1 MVVKINPIILSKLF
15 LFLCLITERK
25 FYEPMISK
33 RHTDKPVRRI
43 GIILV
48 AIILLPVVIFTAF
61 EISRLNESEQV
72 IESIYDN
79 QLDAILYSVNQYALD
94 VITSWSSKINFSLET
109 GESGNETSEEILAL
123 FLNKNFSIDYI
134 ISLNEQDRNNY
145 TIFSKRDTTFS
156 DINQLYSALNPKS
169 DIITRLY
176 TYKRGDFTRITP
188 MGQTFAPNHTL
199 LVWVADNPV
208 NKQSLVCLFLD
219 KNEFITQVLSP
230 KIQQI
235 AASSF
240 VITVSDSATEN
251 IIFSTED
258 IVSVAQSET
267 PQQLEKMWL
276 IPDYMLGIS
285 LKGRTI
291 SGLVKE
297 RSYTNIIL
305 VVILN
310 VVMIFGVWLVFYNFK
325 REMQLVQLKS
335 DFVANVSHELRTPLS
350 LISMFAETL
359 EMGRVP
365 SEERKMEYYKIIT
378 QETNRLSRIVNKIL
392 SFSQIESGKRKFQFS
407 TTDVSAMTDEIAST
421 YQFHMKNKGFTF
433 NYEPA
438 ETLPTIQADPEA
450 LSEAITNLL
459 DNAMKYSDEHKEVDL
474 RTGIEKDYIFIEV
487 EDKGIGIKT
496 ENQNKVFE
504 KFYRVT
510 SGEIHTTK
518 GAGLGLSLVKQI
530 IVAHKGYI
538 DLKSTFGKGSKFRL
552 YFPIDFTTNSG
563 KVSLRILREYG
574 KSTPKYGGKE

>member
-1 MVVKINPIILSKLF
+1 
-15 LFLCLITERK
+15 
-25 FYEPMISK
+25 MISK